1 MKILI
6 VEDEKPAATRLMNML
21 RKAEPEATILGVTEG
36 VESTLN
42 FLDQGQVP
50 DLIFMDIHLA
60 DGTSFDIFNE
70 VSVTCP
76 VIFITA
82 YDQYALKSFQMN
94 GIDYLLKPV
103 KKEELIRALDKFKKW
118 FVEKGVP
125 PIDYMKL
132 AGLIKNKE
140 KEYKRRIMIRYG
152 EVIKTVE
159 IDDVAYFYTEEK
171 INFLRTKGNIS
182 YPIDF
187 NLDELENMI
196 DPKIFFRIN
205 RQFIVNFQAIA
216 KMVSFSKSRV
226 KITLN
231 PSCEIETI
239 VSTERSGNFKHWLT
253 GDISKEGIPS
263 DL

>member
-1 MKILI
+1 MRVLI
-6 VEDEKPAATRLMNML
+6 IEDEEPAADRLKKML
-21 RKAEPEATILGVTEG
+21 LQIEPEMRIENSIVSIKSA
-36 VESTLN
+36 VEWIQKN
-42 FLDQGQVP
+42 EMP